1 LQIHREF
8 VAVMARRVMEYEK
21 RFKEFINALCKSGLA
36 EEVYLIGS
44 RARRQHAVK
53 RLRHKR

>member
-8 VAVMARRVMEYEK
+8 VAVMARSVVEYEK

-36 EEVYLIGS
+36 EEVCLIGS
-44 RARRQHAVK
+44 RAREQHAVK
-53 RLRHKR
+53 